1 MNNLFSK
8 NEYLLIRRPFFIIAV
23 EIRLVVLNQKGEVIL
38 LPRGNLKQSLKT
50 VLVVITL
57 TGGDVSGISQGCC

>member
-8 NEYLLIRRPFFIIAV
+8 NEYLLIRRPLFIIAV

-57 TGGDVSGISQGCC
+57 TGGDVSGISQECC